1 MAGLGRDVPNDIAG
15 IERGLAAAASAGENE
30 EVDKLRVANM
40 AVKRRLRL
48 LRQNAVLRSNR
59 VAVSVLATAA
69 MALAIGTFADTVHA
83 QQPLVVEGEVTAPV
97 ESVWN
102 AFTLAE
108 LTKRFG
114 SATR

>member
-1 MAGLGRDVPNDIAG
+1 ML
-15 IERGLAAAASAGENE
+15 S
-30 EVDKLRVANM
+30 
-40 AVKRRLRL
+40 
-48 LRQNAVLRSNR
+48 SNNL
-59 VAVSVLATAA
+59 AVSVLATAA
-69 MALAIGTFADTVHA
+69 MALAIGTFAGTAHA
-83 QQPLVVEGEVTAPV
+83 QQPLVVEGVVTAPV